1 MVSTRMII
9 EGLSQADVIKK
20 SLRALTEQGV
30 ETVRASG
37 DWCMKKQPE
46 TKMLELYNV
55 MFVVKAPELRWHTML
70 RRGMLLETLDYLL
83 GLNPGYSAKMIK
95 FYAKLVE
102 KSEYRVLP
110 YSYGARIQGSEPW
123 PAEQTKKPVNQW
135 FNAVEMFKSNPTTRQ
150 ASLIIRRPH
159 DTCIKDTPC
168 TWGYHFQLDKDERL
182 NVTTFMR
189 SQDILYG
196 LPFDLFSQSMFLEQ
210 MSLATGYET
219 GCLVEVA
226 ANFHMYMPDKERVL
240 KRIGQLRDVHK
251 TRCSKYIMSL
261 PEKEVLMHRLDYVD
275 SWPKNRYLKAEE
287 LAKFLC
293 SDRDYWFDYLELIGI
308 GSNT

>member
-1 MVSTRMII
+1 MVSDWTRTVV
-9 EGLSQADVIKK
+9 EGISQADVIKK
-20 SLRALTEQGV
+20 SLKILIERGV

-55 MFVVKAPELRWHTML
+55 VLIVEKPELRWHTML

-83 GLNPGYSAKMIK
+83 GLNPGYSSKMIK

-102 KSEYRVLP
+102 KSEYKVLP
-110 YSYGARIQGSEPW
+110 
-123 PAEQTKKPVNQW
+123 
-135 FNAVEMFKSNPTTRQ
+135 
-150 ASLIIRRPH
+150 
-159 DTCIKDTPC
+159 
-168 TWGYHFQLDKDERL
+168 
-182 NVTTFMR
+182 
-189 SQDILYG
+189 LYG

-251 TRCSKYIMSL
+251 TRRSKYIMSL

-287 LAKFLC
+287 LARFLC
-293 SDRDYWFDYLELIGI
+293 SNRDYWFDYLELIGI
-308 GSNT
+308 GSDT